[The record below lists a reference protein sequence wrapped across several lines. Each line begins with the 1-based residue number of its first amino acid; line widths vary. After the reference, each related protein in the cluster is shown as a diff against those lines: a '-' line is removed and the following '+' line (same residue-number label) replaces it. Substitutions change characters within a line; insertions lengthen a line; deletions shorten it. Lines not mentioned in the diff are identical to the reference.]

1 MDASIEKCLRAAKST
16 IRLVSCADR
25 QIAPIFRPIWVDD
38 LPAVPGSVDEI
49 PAQLDLGGPVRN
61 TQKSNAMHASG
72 KLFRSEEHT
81 SELQSLMR
89 ISYAIFCLKNKQHIH
104 STLPTYRENKT

>member
-72 KLFRSEEHT
+72 KLFSPKNDRLMGWESHPEKRTRVRLEDRTEERSVGKEEV
-81 SELQSLMR
+81 SM
-89 ISYAIFCLKNKQHIH
+89 
-104 STLPTYRENKT
+104 